1 MGLRCPHADEG
12 SLSNALSAVKAR
24 RDTGKVS
31 GMNNIALVG
40 FMGCGKTTI
49 GRELASSLNCTFV
62 DTDEAIEK
70 EVGLPV
76 PDIFA
81 QRGEPF
87 FRRVE
92 TEILARL
99 SNNPNLILSCGGG
112 IVKEPENIRLL
123 KAGGRVVY
131 LRATPRELT
140 RRIRA
145 EPGTR
150 PLIYGERDV
159 MNHKEVLSRVQ
170 ELLAE
175 RAHLYEAAADHIV
188 DTTRR
193 LPREIAEEILRL
205 GR

>member
-1 MGLRCPHADEG
+1 MPYLP
-12 SLSNALSAVKAR
+12 SMQ

-49 GRELASSLNCTFV
+49 GRELASRLDCPFV
-62 DTDEAIEK
+62 DTDERIEK

-76 PDIFA
+76 AAIFA
-81 QRGEPF
+81 QRGEHF

-99 SNNPNLILSCGGG
+99 SNNSNLIISCGGG
-112 IVKEPENIRLL
+112 IVKDPENVRLL

-131 LRATPRELT
+131 LRATPTELT

-159 MNHKEVLSRVQ
+159 MSYKEVLSRVQ

-175 RAHLYEAAADHIV
+175 RVPVYEAAADHIV
-188 DTTRR
+188 DTTHR
-193 LPREIAEEILRL
+193 LPRDIAGEILQFCP
-205 GR
+205 